1 MPAGGAQ
8 RRRLHSLREAVRAA
22 TYLDETRAV
31 RALLAGIDLSVG
43 QRQRA
48 MAQARDLVQACRARS
63 HERSL
68 LDSFLQE
75 FGLSNEEGI
84 ALMCLAESLLRVP
97 DTRTAEELVA
107 DKLAHGNW
115 TEHAGASESFFVN
128 ASTWAL
134 ILTGNVLSLSE
145 HITRDADGWF
155 AGLVARLGEGAARA
169 GIGRAMRILGR
180 GFILGQDIDEA
191 LANEHGALSSFDML
205 GEAAR
210 TAADAERYFEGYR
223 RALGAIAAAYPDANP
238 QASSGISVKLSALH
252 PNLRQARRAD
262 VLRELAPRVTA
273 LAAEAARADVHLTFD
288 AEEAARLDLTLDMI
302 ERVATHDDTRGW
314 QGLGIAVQAYSK
326 RAPAVLD
333 WLAELARGTS
343 RRIMVRLV
351 KGAYWDTEIKRAQVG
366 GFEGYPVFTRKA
378 STDLSYIACAAQLC
392 RASDALYP
400 QFATHNAHSL
410 ATVTEL
416 ARGHE
421 FEMQRLHGMGEMLYD
436 EARRQIPDL
445 PAIRVYAPVGE
456 HEDLLPYLVRRLL
469 ENGANSSFVNRF
481 LDAEISLN
489 EVVRDPIA
497 DVTHFERVPHPRIP
511 LPRALYGEGR
521 ANSTGVDLDHPTQA
535 AELLAA
541 MEPFRQARWDEAK
554 GTPVVNPT
562 DHRDTVGTVRAATRA
577 EIDAA
582 LDRAVE
588 AQSRWDATPAPAR
601 AQALLDTAH
610 AFEAHRAELA
620 GLLVREGGKT
630 VPDALDE
637 IREAVDFCRY
647 YAAQCHTHFEAGA
660 ALPGPTGEANT
671 LRLHGRGVF
680 ATIAPWNFPLAIFTG
695 QTVAALAAGNCV
707 AAKPAEQT
715 PLVARRAVE
724 LMHAAGIPSDV
735 LHLLP
740 GTGEA
745 VGRALVADPRIA
757 GVAFTGSTATARAIH
772 RTLAERP
779 GPIVPLIA
787 ETGGQNAMLVDST
800 ALPEQAVDDILRSAF
815 GSAGQRC
822 SALRVLYVQDDIAD
836 RLLDMLF
843 GAMDLLRIGDPWDL
857 ATDVGPV
864 IDAVARDA
872 LDAHANALA
881 PRRLHGCALPGHCG
895 DGTFVAPEAFEI
907 DTIGDL
913 EDEHFGPLLH
923 VVRFRSR
930 DWHHCLADIRA
941 SGFGLTMGVH
951 SRIGRRA
958 TEVATL
964 SRVGNLYVNRDMVG
978 AVVGTQPFG
987 GEGLSGT
994 GPKAGGPN
1002 YLPRFA
1008 VERVVTVNT
1017 AATGGNAELLELP
1030 P

>member
-1 MPAGGAQ
+1 MPTGDA
-8 RRRLHSLREAVRAA
+8 RRGKLRSLREAVRAA

-31 RALLAGIDLSVG
+31 RDLLAEIDLSVR
-43 QRQRA
+43 QRQRV
-48 MAQARDLVQACRARS
+48 MATARDLVQACRACS

-97 DTRTAEELVA
+97 DPRTADELVA

-115 TEHAGASESFFVN
+115 TEHAGASDSFFVN

-145 HITRDADGWF
+145 HVTRDADGWF
-155 AGLVARLGEGAARA
+155 AGLVSRLGEGAARA
-169 GIGRAMRILGR
+169 GIARAMRILGR
-180 GFILGQDIDEA
+180 GFILGEDIEEA
-191 LANEHGALSSFDML
+191 LANERGTVSSFDML
-205 GEAAR
+205 GEGAR

-223 RALGAIAAAYPDANP
+223 GALAAVARAYPDASP
-238 QASSGISVKLSALH
+238 EAASGVSVKLSALH
-252 PNLRQARRAD
+252 PNLRQARRGD
-262 VLRELAPRVTA
+262 VLRELAPR
-273 LAAEAARADVHLTFD
+273 LSDLAARAARARVHLTID
-288 AEEAARLDLTLDMI
+288 AEEAARLDLALDLI
-302 ERVATHDDTRGW
+302 EHVAHDEDARGW
-314 QGLGIAVQAYSK
+314 QGLGVAVQAYSK

-333 WLAELARGTS
+333 WLAELARVTS

-366 GFEGYPVFTRKA
+366 GFAEYPVFTRKA
-378 STDLSYIACAAQLC
+378 STDLSYLVCAIKLC
-392 RASDALYP
+392 RASDALFP
-400 QFATHNAHSL
+400 QFATHNAHTL
-410 ATVTEL
+410 AAVAEL
-416 ARGHE
+416 AGGRE
-421 FEMQRLHGMGEMLYD
+421 FEMQRLHGMGELLYD
-436 EARRQIPDL
+436 EARRRLPDL
-445 PAIRVYAPVGE
+445 PRARVYAPVGG

-489 EVVRDPIA
+489 EVVRDPVA
-497 DVTHFERVPHPRIP
+497 DVTHFGRIPHPRIP
-511 LPRALYGEGR
+511 LPRALYGDAR
-521 ANSTGVDLDHPTQA
+521 INSAGVDLDHPTQA

-541 MEPFRQARWDEAK
+541 MEPFRTIRWGEAV
-554 GTPVVNPT
+554 GTPVANPANHE
-562 DHRDTVGTVRAATRA
+562 DVVGYARAATPA

-582 LDRAVE
+582 LDRAVA
-588 AQSRWDATPAPAR
+588 AQPRWDETPATVR
-601 AQALLDTAH
+601 AEALLDTAH
-610 AFEAHRAELA
+610 AFEAHRPELA
-620 GLLVREGGKT
+620 ALLVREAGKT
-630 VPDALDE
+630 VADALAE

-647 YAAQCHTHFEAGA
+647 YAVQCRHHFEAGA
-660 ALPGPTGEANT
+660 ALPGPTGESNT
-671 LRLHGRGVF
+671 LQLHGRGVF
-680 ATIAPWNFPLAIFTG
+680 AAIAPWNFPLAIFTG
-695 QTVAALAAGNCV
+695 QTVAALAAGNAV

-724 LMHAAGIPSDV
+724 LMHEVGIPADV
-735 LHLLP
+735 LHLVP
-740 GTGEA
+740 GTGEE
-745 VGRALVADPRIA
+745 VGHALVADPRIA
-757 GVAFTGSTATARAIH
+757 GVAFTGSTATARGIH
-772 RTLAERP
+772 QTLAARS

-800 ALPEQAVDDILRSAF
+800 ALPEQAVDDIARSAF
-815 GSAGQRC
+815 GAAGQRC

-836 RLLDMLF
+836 RLLEMLA
-843 GAMDLLRIGDPWDL
+843 GAMDELRIGDPWDL

-864 IDAVARDA
+864 IDADARAA
-872 LDAHANALA
+872 LAAHADASA
-881 PRRLHGCALPGHCG
+881 RRRLHGCAPPEHCAR
-895 DGTFVAPEAFEI
+895 GTFVAPQVFEI
-907 DTIGDL
+907 DSISDL
-913 EDEHFGPLLH
+913 KDEHFGPLLH
-923 VVRFRSR
+923 VVRFKAS
-930 DWHHCLADIRA
+930 DWHRCLSEIRA

-958 TEVATL
+958 EEVAAL

-1017 AATGGNAELLELP
+1017 AATGGNTELLELP